1 MRILLVFLMLC
12 FSFGSDARVVN
23 PVGIMNEAE
32 DYLLVNPAQSIVLLE
47 NMGKPEELPEHL
59 FIRWHIIAMRASV
72 PTNQMS
78 RLIDSL
84 KAVFSAR
91 QSPHFRSQI
100 TTILSALGIWLRR
113 EQYYSDA
120 QTSLD
125 CSYKYAQNDRQR
137 LTLTNS
143 LALVA
148 REQGNHSKARAL
160 YARSRILAEQLQQTP
175 VLAMI
180 ENNLGALALDEGK
193 VDEAERL
200 FRQAL
205 NDYQEVDK
213 RSGKISAGINL
224 LLVFLIKEQT
234 MNYQRLI
241 GPTSRLTSIF
251 PNQSKQALLSW
262 LQARFEQ
269 LQGSSPDD
277 KLKLSLTVA
286 YEELES
292 DTVRAWVH
300 KYLAPKLEVEVTRPL
315 LPVKKSFDEEWF
327 KAVKVCDWE

>member
-1 MRILLVFLMLC
+1 MLC
-12 FSFGSDARVVN
+12 CSLGLGAQVAD
-23 PVGIMNEAE
+23 PIDTLNEAE
-32 DYLLVNPAQSIVLLE
+32 DYLTVNPAHSILLLE
-47 NMGKPEELPEHL
+47 NMAKPDTLPEEL
-59 FIRWHIIAMRASV
+59 FVRWHLLAMRASV
-72 PTNQMS
+72 PTNQMP
-78 RLIDSL
+78 RLIESL
-84 KAVFSAR
+84 EAVFSVS
-91 QSPHFRSQI
+91 QSPYFRNQI
-100 TTILSALGIWLRR
+100 TSILSALGIWLRR
-113 EQYYSDA
+113 SQYYQDA
-120 QTSLD
+120 QISLD

-148 REQGNHSKARAL
+148 REQRNHSKARAL
-160 YARSRILAEQLQQTP
+160 YARSRTLAEQLQQTP

-205 NDYQEVDK
+205 TDYQELDK

-224 LLVFLIKEQT
+224 LFVFLIKEQT

-251 PNQSKQALLSW
+251 PNESKQALLSW

-269 LQGSSPDD
+269 LQGKAPDD
-277 KLKLSLTVA
+277 KVKLALKVA
-286 YEELES
+286 YDELES

-300 KYLAPKLEVEVTRPL
+300 KYLAPKLVVEVTHPL
-315 LPVKKSFDEEWF
+315 IPMKKSFEEPWF
-327 KAVKVCDWE
+327 DAVKECDWQ